1 MNRYPSFSDKIRDM
15 APALFQDRKFGTP
28 NSAKNRSLVPRLRRN
43 TRSEIRTCKFSGTK
57 LRNLTKAGYQTAKL
71 GTIRCQTPQ
80 VGRKKGDTRYQTS
93 VPDVALVVFGHQT
106 PGPTDGRSHATLPS
120 SHLMQRQLPCV
131 AVTTSCGSSR
141 HRLRRGAGRCCR
153 RCSCTGPRRRVP
165 CDPSCRAR
173 GRRGS

>member
-120 SHLMQRQLPCV
+120 SHLMQRQLPRV

-141 HRLRRGAGRCCR
+141 RRLRRGAGRCCR
-153 RCSCTGPRRRVP
+153 RRSCTGPRRRAP
-165 CDPSCRAR
+165 CDPSCRTR

>member
-15 APALFQDRKFGTP
+15 APALFQDRGLAPP

-80 VGRKKGDTRYQTS
+80 VGRKKGDARHRTS
-93 VPDVALVVFGHQT
+93 IPDVALVVFGHQT

-120 SHLMQRQLPCV
+120 SHLMQRQLPRM

-141 HRLRRGAGRCCR
+141 RRFRRGAGRCCR
-153 RCSCTGPRRRVP
+153 RRSCTGPRRRVP